1 MENNY
6 QKQGRWLI
14 TKFFL
19 GSVFSLLLL
28 LSLALTVS
36 LAAIIGLALLAVLL
50 GSGGA
55 NIPSTGSL
63 GKVLAFCIAYCWNA
77 IGDCVEDKAIGTNM
91 KQEQKEDET
100 GWFLRVLNKQA
111 NREQSLAIKITKDIF
126 WILIALVCLAGSG
139 FAGYLFFNAL
149 MSGTLVLN
157 LGLLLSLGATV
168 GLGFGVLLMFAEIY
182 KIVKSVQ
189 KYYSDTEIKEYL
201 KNFDTNQKQ
210 KNSVYKQA
218 KIKFDKMVKEN
229 TVSDFIKGKTSNK
242 DNDNI
247 KNLTQILTGQHQE
260 VTLDENG
267 KIKIFALI
275 DSFGIDNP
283 ASKDQINAIIN
294 SKRERE

>member
-19 GSVFSLLLL
+19 GSVFSILLL

-36 LAAIIGLALLAVLL
+36 LALIIGLAFLGVLL
-50 GSGGA
+50 GSGGGS
-55 NIPSTGSL
+55 IPNTDSL

-91 KQEQKEDET
+91 KQEEKEDET
-100 GWFLRVLNKQA
+100 GWFLRVLNEQA
-111 NREQSLAIKITKDIF
+111 NRDQSLAIKITKGIF
-126 WILIALVCLAGSG
+126 GILIALVCLTGSG

-189 KYYSDTEIKEYL
+189 KYYCDTKIKEYL
-201 KNFDTNQKQ
+201 GRFNQNQKQ
-210 KNSVYKQA
+210 ENSVYKQA
-218 KIKFDKMVKEN
+218 EIKFDQMVKEN
-229 TVSDFIKGKTSNK
+229 KISDFIEEKTSNK
-242 DNDNI
+242 NNGNI
-247 KNLTQILTGQHQE
+247 EVLTQLFSDKHKK
-260 VTLDENG
+260 VKLDKND
-267 KIKIFALI
+267 KIKIFVLI
-275 DSFGIDNP
+275 NKFGVDDSN
-283 ASKDQINAIIN
+283 SKKQINEIIN
-294 SKRERE
+294 SYRK